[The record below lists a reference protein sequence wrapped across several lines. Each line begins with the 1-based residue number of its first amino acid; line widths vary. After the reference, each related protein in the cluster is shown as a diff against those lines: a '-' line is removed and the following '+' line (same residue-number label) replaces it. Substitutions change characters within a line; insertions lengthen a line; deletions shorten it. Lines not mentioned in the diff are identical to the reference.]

1 MGQAA
6 TRKRAVV
13 IGGGI
18 TGLTACYRLTQQ
30 AQANN
35 LPLDVTLLEA
45 SDRLGGVI
53 ATRREA
59 CPGPRSGDG
68 LLLEEGPDCFLT
80 TKPEGVELCDE
91 LGLSAEL
98 IGTTSKHRQSF
109 IVRRGRLVPVPQ
121 GFYLMAP
128 GSLWP
133 FVTTPAF
140 SWPGKLRMALDLVL
154 PRHASEDDES
164 LADFV
169 TRRLGR
175 EALERMA
182 QPMLG
187 GIYTADPRHLSMQAT
202 MPQFLDMERRHRS
215 LILALRRRQ
224 RQAGAQQPGVSGA
237 RYGLFAS
244 FRHGMQTLVD
254 ALADRLPAGTVRLQ
268 TPVRS
273 VRRAPPSPPHLL
285 GGARGG
291 RWIVS
296 PQACPDLEA
305 DAVCLALTAP
315 QAARLLTGLD
325 PELAAGLDGIPY
337 ASSATVTLAC
347 DRANVAHP
355 LNGMGF
361 VVPAVEQRNLIAC
374 TFSSIKFAGRSPEG
388 KVLLRAFVGGVLQ
401 QEQAL
406 WPDAKLQDAVLRDL
420 RQLLG
425 LSGTLALCH
434 VSRHP
439 SAMPQYHVGHLAR
452 VERLEAAVRRWPG
465 LALAGNAYHGVGVPD
480 CIRSGDEAAQRL
492 LQGLFASG
500 TAPEAPNSARS
511 NASKP
516 SVLN

>member
-45 SDRLGGVI
+45 GDRLGGVI
-53 ATRREA
+53 ATH
-59 CPGPRSGDG
+59 GQDG

-98 IGTTSKHRQSF
+98 IGTTTEHRQSF
-109 IVRRGRLVPVPQ
+109 IVRRGKLVPVPQ

-128 GSLWP
+128 GALWP

-140 SWPGKLRMALDLVL
+140 SWPSKLRMALDLVL
-154 PRHASEDDES
+154 PRRASQDDES

-182 QPMLG
+182 QPMIG
-187 GIYTADPRHLSMQAT
+187 GIYTADPHHLSMQAT

-224 RQAGAQQPGVSGA
+224 RQASAQQPGVSGA

-254 ALADRLPAGTVRLQ
+254 ALADHLPAGTVRLQ

-315 QAARLLTGLD
+315 QAARLLTDLD
-325 PELAAGLDGIPY
+325 PELAAELDGIFY
-337 ASSATVTLAC
+337 ASSATVALAC
-347 DRANVAHP
+347 DRTDVAHP

-374 TFSSIKFAGRSPEG
+374 TFSSVKFAGRAPAG
-388 KVLLRAFVGGVLQ
+388 KVLLRAFVGGALQ
-401 QEQAL
+401 QEQAG
-406 WPDAKLQDAVLRDL
+406 WPEAKLQDAVLRDL

-425 LSGTLALCH
+425 LTGKPALCH
-434 VSRHP
+434 VSRYP
-439 SAMPQYHVGHLAR
+439 SAMPQYHVGHLTR
-452 VERLEAAVRRWPG
+452 IERLEAAARRWPG

-480 CIRSGDEAAQRL
+480 CIRSGDEAARGL
-492 LQGLFASG
+492 LQSLFD
-500 TAPEAPNSARS
+500 PESTPNPLNSASLQRM
-511 NASKP
+511 
-516 SVLN
+516 

>member
-1 MGQAA
+1 MQQAA
-6 TRKRAVV
+6 NRKRVVV

-30 AQANN
+30 AQAKN

-53 ATRREA
+53 ATR
-59 CPGPRSGDG
+59 GQDG

-98 IGTTSKHRQSF
+98 IGTTTEHRQSF
-109 IVRRGRLVPVPQ
+109 IVRRGKLVPVPQ

-133 FVTTPAF
+133 FVATPAF

-154 PRHASEDDES
+154 PRRASEDDES

-182 QPMLG
+182 QPMIG

-202 MPQFLDMERRHRS
+202 MPQFLEMERRHRS
-215 LILALRRRQ
+215 LILALRHRQ
-224 RQAGAQQPGVSGA
+224 RQASAQQPGVSGA

-254 ALADRLPAGTVRLQ
+254 ALADRLPAGAVHLQ
-268 TPVRS
+268 TLIRS
-273 VRRAPPSPPHLL
+273 VRRDPASQH
-285 GGARGG
+285 
-291 RWIVS
+291 WIIS

-337 ASSATVTLAC
+337 ASSATVTVAC
-347 DRANVAHP
+347 DRADVVHP

-361 VVPAVEQRNLIAC
+361 VVPAVERRNLIAC
-374 TFSSIKFAGRSPEG
+374 TFSSVKFAGRAPEG
-388 KVLLRAFVGGVLQ
+388 KVLLRAFVGGALH
-401 QEQAL
+401 QEQAH
-406 WPDAKLQDAVLRDL
+406 WPDAMLQDAVLQDL

-425 LSGTLALCH
+425 LTGKPALCH
-434 VSRHP
+434 VGRYP
-439 SAMPQYHVGHLAR
+439 GAMPQYHVGHLAR
-452 VERLEAAVRRWPG
+452 IERLEATARRWPG

-480 CIRSGDEAAQRL
+480 CIRSGDESARGL
-492 LQGLFASG
+492 LQSLFD
-500 TAPEAPNSARS
+500 PESTPNPLNSASLQRM
-511 NASKP
+511 
-516 SVLN
+516 